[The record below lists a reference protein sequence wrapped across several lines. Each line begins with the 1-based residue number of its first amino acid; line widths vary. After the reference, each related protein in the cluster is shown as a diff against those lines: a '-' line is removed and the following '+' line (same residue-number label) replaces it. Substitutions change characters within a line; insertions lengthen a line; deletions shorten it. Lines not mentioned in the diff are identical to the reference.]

1 MRMNTIAQL
10 PQQTIT
16 RSMFPPGGAGDY
28 TYQQAI
34 ATYGVGYRLR
44 EPFNTFRFTVA
55 TTF

>member
-1 MRMNTIAQL
+1 
-10 PQQTIT
+10 
-16 RSMFPPGGAGDY
+16 MFPPGGAGDY